1 MIFVKLIANIFSYC
15 AKPCRRSDVFDWISI
30 FLFLY
35 HSYSILSPLS
45 LSSIHTFFLFLLL
58 SQLFSLCPLHPL
70 LFHYFTLS
78 SSLYPTILTL
88 YLRISLSSLQLT
100 LSHFSHNLL
109 NSLPLS
115 LWLSH
120 FPNHFFSFSRLLPVS
135 TVATHSLSESYTHSH
150 PLSILSSIY
159 PLTRSFSLLLKLS
172 HYHFSHSY

>member
-1 MIFVKLIANIFSYC
+1 MRKTLQTQWRIWLDI
-15 AKPCRRSDVFDWISI
+15 D
-30 FLFLY
+30 
-35 HSYSILSPLS
+35 LS
-45 LSSIHTFFLFLLL
+45 LSVSLLFYFIPSLSLPFTHSFSFFY
-58 SQLFSLCPLHPL
+58 SLNCSRSVPYTLYCFTISHS
-70 LFHYFTLS
+70 LFHYIPPS
-78 SSLYPTILTL
+78 
-88 YLRISLSSLQLT
+88 
-100 LSHFSHNLL
+100 SHFILEYLAPHFSSPSRIFHYLFITISWIL
-109 NSLPLS
+109 PPLS